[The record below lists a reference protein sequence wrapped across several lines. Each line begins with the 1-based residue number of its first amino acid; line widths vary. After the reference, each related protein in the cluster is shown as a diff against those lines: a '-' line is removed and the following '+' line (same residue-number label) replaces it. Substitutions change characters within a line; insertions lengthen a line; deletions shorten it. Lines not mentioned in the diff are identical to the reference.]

1 MTTPKAIIVTPPG
14 ENPPGNVNDVDALK
28 AAMLALET
36 QLQGLTTSG
45 LSRSDF
51 DAAFLKLT
59 TEQGKLSKDFTTA
72 LERMGVLETSV
83 ATKTRERLDDGENI
97 SDWLLGFW

>member
-1 MTTPKAIIVTPPG
+1 MGKEAEIVTPLTEKPA
-14 ENPPGNVNDVDALK
+14 GNVADVDALK
-28 AAMLALET
+28 AALLALET

-59 TEQGKLSKDFTTA
+59 TEQGKLSKDFTGA
-72 LERMGVLETSV
+72 LERMGVLEKSV
-83 ATKTRERLDDGENI
+83 AERTRGRIEDGENLT
-97 SDWLLGFW
+97 DWLMGFW